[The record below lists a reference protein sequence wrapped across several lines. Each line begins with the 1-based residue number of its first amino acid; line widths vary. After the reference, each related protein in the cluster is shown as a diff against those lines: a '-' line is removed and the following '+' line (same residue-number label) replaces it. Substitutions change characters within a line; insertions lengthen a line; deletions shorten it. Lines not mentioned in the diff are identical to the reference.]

1 MSKKSCVLYDSWGEL
16 IYNLPDEM
24 AGLLIKEIIS
34 YAFDMEP
41 MPDVDPA
48 IHAMFAMIKTKMDDD
63 MRLYQAKVDRLK
75 ANSERNRH
83 DIETKSKRNRN
94 EVSGVSESV
103 SESVYVSESDSVSV
117 NESEKDKKHIYG
129 EYKHV
134 KLTDKERDQLFND
147 YGEAETLKAIKYL
160 DEYIEMKGAKYK
172 SHYLAMRKWV
182 FDAVKQP
189 RGQPKVVNLAEKWGL
204 TDDI

>member
-16 IYNLPDEM
+16 IYNLPNEM
-24 AGLLIKEIIS
+24 AGLLIKEIIA
-34 YAFDMEP
+34 YAFDMEQ
-41 MPDVDPA
+41 MSDVDPA
-48 IHAMFAMIKTKMDDD
+48 INAMFAMIKTKMDDD
-63 MRLYQAKVDRLK
+63 MRSYQAKVDRLK
-75 ANSERNRH
+75 ANSERNRNE
-83 DIETKSKRNRN
+83 IETKSKRNRN
-94 EVSGVSESV
+94 EVSGV

-147 YGEAETLKAIKYL
+147 YGEADTLKAIKYL

-172 SHYLAMRKWV
+172 SHYLAMKKWV
-182 FDAVKQP
+182 FDAVSRGSPEKQA
-189 RGQPKVVNLAEKWGL
+189 QSLAEKWGL
-204 TDDI
+204 A